1 MNLFFSDDDQSDVF
15 DQNPASKKNAFLMK
29 GIGLILMGLSLEYSQ
44 NADLYIFR
52 LSLCISIVKILEG
65 IAILFPME

>member
-1 MNLFFSDDDQSDVF
+1 MSRFFSDDDRTDVF
-15 DQNPASKKNAFLMK
+15 DQNPAIKKNAFLMK

-52 LSLCISIVKILEG
+52 LSLCISIVKILQG
-65 IAILFPME
+65 LAILFKMD